1 MGIKTNAANFAHL
14 LATDAVTPHEGRK
27 ASDFGLDDE
36 AEVTVYL
43 NGTAKA
49 CSADGQAIDI
59 AVGPEVERA
68 FRKLLFDL
76 DVAGFSPRSDDVAL
90 DGIVED
96 QRLAPGDIAF
106 LTRVSGQG
114 MRERYDLSAEPVYT
128 NQGRR
133 PIVFGWAGST
143 NNVALEA
150 LGLAE
155 IVKATR
161 HQGVSAD
168 HYRRLGVDE
177 TKAALAK
184 LGWCESDGILVRTN
198 HTEC

>member
-1 MGIKTNAANFAHL
+1 MGIRTNAGNFARL

-27 ASDFGLDDE
+27 ASDFGLADD

-49 CSADGQAIDI
+49 CSADGQAVDI
-59 AVGPEVERA
+59 AVGPEVERV
-68 FRKLLFDL
+68 FRKLFSDL
-76 DVAGFSPRSDDVAL
+76 NAAGSSPRSDDVAL
-90 DGIVED
+90 EGSVED
-96 QRLAPGDIAF
+96 GHLVPGDIAF
-106 LTRVSGQG
+106 LTRVSGGG
-114 MRERYDLSAEPVYT
+114 MRGRYDLSVEPVYT

-143 NNVALEA
+143 DNVAQEA
-150 LGLAE
+150 LGLVE

-177 TKAALAK
+177 TKAALVK
-184 LGWCESDGILVRTN
+184 LGWRESDGVLVRIN
-198 HTEC
+198 N